1 MCRKTALHAAIC
13 ISIIMTFAL
22 VYSGYVELKGIICG
36 MIIAYLFYIIKEGGD
51 K

>member
-1 MCRKTALHAAIC
+1 MCRKTALHTAIC
-13 ISIIMTFAL
+13 ISIIITFAL

-36 MIIAYLFYIIKEGGD
+36 MIIAYIFYIIKEGGD